1 MDRLYKVKVWKDR
14 MAKVY
19 PAKWCWEVSERSN
32 AGKTIGCGTTFSES
46 KSREAATRVVEE
58 RLAYLKERLAFA
70 EMSSLRAIS
79 RPEFGRSW

>member
-1 MDRLYKVKVWKDR
+1 MDRLFKIKVWKDR

-19 PAKWCWEVSERSN
+19 PAKWCWEVSERT

-46 KSREAATRVVEE
+46 KSREAATRLVEE
-58 RLAYLKERLAFA
+58 RLAYLKQRLAFA

-79 RPEFGRSW
+79 RPDLGSSW